1 MRPTQLG
8 KILLAPFTP
17 PFKGLW
23 LVVWCYFIICFLLNP
38 KSPILDGKL
47 PDTDDYIYLAQA
59 IDWLKGQGW
68 YDFFQHRMNPPEGT
82 YIHFSHLLSALY
94 AAPIFLLSPWLGYSA
109 AAILM
114 AALFQ
119 PLLFIVFLF
128 LARWAALPLIGREWS
143 GMTSYI
149 ALSAIYPLI
158 LFSPGHIDHH
168 GLEIT
173 LALLMLGVCSKMI
186 CNPLSVLPAMM
197 GGIIMSTGLVIGLE
211 FLPVLLVVTAWL
223 GLWSI
228 VEGKVAARSGL
239 FFSLSLCVGSF
250 AFLLLSREPSELLK
264 NETFSYSIVYVVLNA
279 GAVLCFMG
287 VFLASYAPRPIV
299 RYAVGVFLSVVL
311 GGLFLHSFPLMMKG
325 PLGGVDP
332 ELARLVLVD
341 LGENPPIIRSDNPLF
356 REIITLLW
364 PTMGLVASGYFFI
377 ISSESKRRWLWG
389 LQTLLLLTSVLL
401 AAFYQ
406 NRVLAYAETFCII
419 PLAAAFH
426 LGWMKI
432 GESYRNPESYSYR
445 YSYRLF
451 LLFLIGPLPMVLIPA
466 FMDGRPFNTGVVLYP
481 NPSTPSPCDIQ
492 MLSKILD
499 TPSLYGDRPRIIM
512 NTINEGAELIFRTT
526 HYVLAAPYHTNVSGN
541 LDSERFFTTHNAD
554 EAEAIARRRGAELVV
569 MCKDISDMYKDT
581 SEQKILFG
589 ENGIR
594 QHNEQT
600 FAEQLIDK
608 KVPPWLKPISFPLLG
623 NMMLFEIKKK

>member
-1 MRPTQLG
+1 M
-8 KILLAPFTP
+8 
-17 PFKGLW
+17 
-23 LVVWCYFIICFLLNP
+23 
-38 KSPILDGKL
+38 
-47 PDTDDYIYLAQA
+47 
-59 IDWLKGQGW
+59 
-68 YDFFQHRMNPPEGT
+68 
-82 YIHFSHLLSALY
+82 
-94 AAPIFLLSPWLGYSA
+94 
-109 AAILM
+109 
-114 AALFQ
+114 
-119 PLLFIVFLF
+119 
-128 LARWAALPLIGREWS
+128 
-143 GMTSYI
+143 
-149 ALSAIYPLI
+149 
-158 LFSPGHIDHH
+158 
-168 GLEIT
+168 
-173 LALLMLGVCSKMI
+173 
-186 CNPLSVLPAMM
+186 
-197 GGIIMSTGLVIGLE
+197 
-211 FLPVLLVVTAWL
+211 
-223 GLWSI
+223 
-228 VEGKVAARSGL
+228 
-239 FFSLSLCVGSF
+239 
-250 AFLLLSREPSELLK
+250 LSREPSELLK